1 MIGAQADGHYDVTAY
16 PHLSNPIQH
25 LRSGPRCRDH
35 YHLWLR
41 SIGECVVRYDLQSAS
56 DTDRLGTIRHGI
68 EFKGLHF
75 LHAPAPGRQIGERE
89 DLHGAD
95 KIDRLSP
102 PLPYDEGD
110 RYLAVGWWNQ
120 PGGRH
125 STRARRLLGCQS
137 CYSKVQNRKKTGGDG
152 RTCTGPYET
161 PARQSLIRDLF
172 LLGHSILHLCVK
184 SHFNGSLEQRW
195 LY

>member
-1 MIGAQADGHYDVTAY
+1 MIGAQADRHYDVTAFR
-16 PHLSNPIQH
+16 HLSNPIQH
-25 LRSGPRCRDH
+25 LRSSPRRRDH

-41 SIGECVVRYDLQSAS
+41 SIGKGVVRYDLQSAS

-68 EFKGLHF
+68 KFKGLHV
-75 LHAPAPGRQIGERE
+75 LHAPASGRQIGERE

-95 KIDRLSP
+95 KIDRLSS

-120 PGGRH
+120 FGGRH
-125 STRARRLLGCQS
+125 PRWARPLLGRQS
-137 CYSKVQNRKKTGGDG
+137 CFSKVQNRKKTGGDG

-161 PARQSLIRDLF
+161 PARQPLIHDLF
-172 LLGHSILHLCVK
+172 LLCHSILHPHVK
-184 SHFNGSLEQRW
+184 SHFNGSLE
-195 LY
+195 